1 MAEYAVPVFFEEVV
15 DLYITADSPEE
26 AEKIASNLYDE
37 YGGSFISQQPYM
49 KQQKQRHRDWTVFDP
64 REVKL

>member
-26 AEKIASNLYDE
+26 AEKIASDLYDE
-37 YGGSFISQQPYM
+37 DGGSFISQKPYF
-49 KQQKQRHRDWTVFDP
+49 KQQKQRHRDWTIFDP
-64 REVKL
+64 REVKS

>member
-26 AEKIASNLYDE
+26 AEKIASDLYDE
-37 YGGSFISQQPYM
+37 DGGSFIGHKTYF

-64 REVKL
+64 REVKS

>member
-1 MAEYAVPVFFEEVV
+1 MTEYVVPVFFEEVV

-26 AEKIASNLYDE
+26 AEKIASDLYDE

-49 KQQKQRHRDWTVFDP
+49 KQQKQRHRDWTVSDP
-64 REVKL
+64 RGLKS

>member
-26 AEKIASNLYDE
+26 AEKLASKLYDE
-37 YGGSFISQQPYM
+37 YGGSFISQKPYF
-49 KQQKQRHRDWTVFDP
+49 KQQKQRHRDWTVSDP
-64 REVKL
+64 REVKS